1 MRIFLGL
8 AAIVIGFMIVW
19 KTEWLLGF
27 FGRVNWAEKHLGY
40 EGGTRLFYKLIG
52 VLVIIIGIFAA
63 TNLLGGIVLAI
74 FKPLFRGLEMPQ
86 Q

>member
-8 AAIVIGFMIVW
+8 VAIAVGFIIVW
-19 KTEWLLGF
+19 KTEWLLSF

-52 VLVIIIGIFAA
+52 ILVILIGIFAV
-63 TNLLGGIVLAI
+63 TNLLGGIVLSI
-74 FKPLFRGLEMPQ
+74 FGPLFRGLAPME
-86 Q
+86 

>member
-1 MRIFLGL
+1 MRIFLGIL
-8 AAIVIGFMIVW
+8 AIAIGFMIVW
-19 KTEWLLGF
+19 KTEWLLNF

-52 VLVIIIGIFAA
+52 ILVIFIGIFAA

-74 FKPLFRGLEMPQ
+74 FKPLFRGLEMSQ